1 MKVFVC
7 QPHGYCEGVIMA
19 INLALKTRENYPLRP
34 IYIIGMLV
42 HNEHVNNILFEHK
55 ITTLDYPFAKL
66 KEAMGELPPESIVV
80 FTAHGHPAS
89 LESHA
94 RKLNLTIVDA
104 TCTYVSDNL
113 HLIKEAAHN
122 GQKVIYIGKENHP
135 ETLSALSV
143 SDNVVLYREDD
154 LNLYRAF
161 NDDLVPPLVINQTTL
176 AYDSLLPI
184 HYRIRNVIPKAIFA
198 EEICPAT
205 RLRQNAVK
213 NIPQEVGAIL
223 VVGSKRSANTNH
235 LVAIAKASHPKADVN
250 LIGSIDELDLD
261 KIRRFALVAVSAG
274 ASTPL
279 EITEKVISA
288 LKAIE

>member
-7 QPHGYCEGVIMA
+7 QPHGYCEGVIKA

-42 HNEHVNNILFEHK
+42 HNEHVNNILLEHK
-55 ITTLDYPFAKL
+55 ITTLDYTFSEL
-66 KEAMGELPPESIVV
+66 KDVMSELPSESIVV

-89 LESHA
+89 LESYA

-104 TCTYVSDNL
+104 TCSYVSDNL
-113 HLIKEAAHN
+113 HLIQEATNN

-135 ETLSALSV
+135 ETLSALSIGK
-143 SDNVVLYREDD
+143 NVFLYRKDD
-154 LNLYRAF
+154 LDYYRTF
-161 NDDLVPPLVINQTTL
+161 CQDSIPPLVINQTTL

-184 HYRIRNVIPKAIFA
+184 HYQIRNVIPQAIFA

-213 NIPQEVGAIL
+213 NIPQEVDAIL

-235 LVAIAKASHPKADVN
+235 LVSIAKESHPKAEVY
-250 LIGSIDELDLD
+250 LIDSINDLDLT
-261 KIRRFALVAVSAG
+261 KVRHFKFVAVSAG

-279 EITEKVISA
+279 EVTEKVISA